1 MGQGLSGE
9 WSPKSLDHQTSK
21 RRSWRHSRR
30 FGKTEGEKNNKI
42 VLKLWEVGLL
52 AREKRRDVVVYA
64 ISNACRDLILKVSH
78 SRQRLIDEMA
88 DICRKEKYCQIWGT

>member
-9 WSPKSLDHQTSK
+9 WSPRSLDYQASK
-21 RRSWRHSRR
+21 GRCWRHSRH
-30 FGKTEGEKNNKI
+30 FGKTEGKKTNKI
-42 VLKLWEVGLL
+42 VLKHFEVGLV

-64 ISNACRDLILKVSH
+64 ISHACRDLILKVSH